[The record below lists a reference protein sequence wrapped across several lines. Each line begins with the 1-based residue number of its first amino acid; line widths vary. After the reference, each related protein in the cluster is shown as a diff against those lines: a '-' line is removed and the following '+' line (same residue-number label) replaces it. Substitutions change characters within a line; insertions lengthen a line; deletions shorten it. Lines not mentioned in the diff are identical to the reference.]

1 MKTDLAVNISEVKNL
16 VERVEQDERQYR
28 ASRSQDRRGCDVS
41 CGVGADRPLSVTVA
55 AALETKTLNAH
66 VLGYPM
72 KARLDTVE
80 DSGQKAAAKE
90 NKNWMDRLWP
100 LI

>member
-1 MKTDLAVNISEVKNL
+1 M
-16 VERVEQDERQYR
+16 
-28 ASRSQDRRGCDVS
+28 
-41 CGVGADRPLSVTVA
+41 A

-66 VLGYPM
+66 VLGCPM

-100 LI
+100 LK